1 MKYLALC
8 WADNKIKNLRQFDFI
23 FHIALK
29 NVRNNENI
37 QDIIVR
43 QHKGLKSRQV
53 SPGEIKSILESNG
66 AYKVLL
72 LFDGHDEYTP
82 GTNQHIDN
90 AITKDS
96 LADCWI
102 ILTSRETKQ
111 LIPLREYMN
120 AEAEIKGFDSK
131 GVREYMTKCLGGT
144 DKQTEL
150 VIIAKKSR
158 MVTSVIL
165 DSDSE
170 SDNNNDNDS
179 GNSIEGDSNTDSE
192 IYDDSMLDD
201 FYDFRILCIPIL
213 LHMICVL
220 YLRKVSLP
228 QTRTGI
234 MSAIVERCPDWEGI
248 RKTGQT
254 RVKAIENALTKSS
267 EFVLHKILEE
277 DATQMFDKVEIAL
290 SSTLNRS

>member
-1 MKYLALC
+1 MKHLALC
-8 WADNKIKNLRQFDFI
+8 WADNKIDNLRQFDFI

-37 QDIIVR
+37 EDIIVR

-53 SPGEIKSILESNG
+53 SPGEIKRILESNG
-66 AYKVLL
+66 AYKVLI

-120 AEAEIKGFDSK
+120 AEAEIKGFDSE
-131 GVREYMTKCLGGT
+131 GVREYMTKCLGST

-150 VIIAKKSR
+150 MIIAKKSR

-165 DSDSE
+165 DSDSKSDE
-170 SDNNNDNDS
+170 DSGNDSDNN
-179 GNSIEGDSNTDSE
+179 IEDDSNTDSQT
-192 IYDDSMLDD
+192 YDDSMLDD
-201 FYDFRILCIPIL
+201 FYDFGILCIPIL

-228 QTRTGI
+228 LTRTGI
-234 MSAIVERCPDWEGI
+234 MSAIVERCPDWEEI

-254 RVKAIENALTKSS
+254 RVKAIEKALTKLSD
-267 EFVLHKILEE
+267 FVLHKILAE
-277 DATQMFDKVEIAL
+277 DATQMFDKVEIVL
-290 SSTLNRS
+290 SPTINES